1 MKLTPLERRNRIY
14 EMLDS
19 DPECAKMKAEYE
31 SARSRFTKL
40 TDRLPERL
48 RNLLWTY
55 PGMGYF
61 LHHRTLN
68 LICEHMKFPD
78 EE

>member
-1 MKLTPLERRNRIY
+1 MKLTPMERRNRIY
-14 EMLDS
+14 EMLES
-19 DPECAKMKAEYE
+19 DPEYAKMKAEYE
-31 SARSRFTKL
+31 SAKGRFTQL
-40 TDRLPERL
+40 TDRLPKKL

-61 LHHRTLN
+61 LHHRMLN
-68 LICEHMKFPD
+68 FICEHMKFRD